1 VPGKE
6 KMPSVSV
13 HAATRTALQISNNK
27 DYNKLMKKI
36 DELMEIPDS
45 RLTKKQASELHQ
57 LAVAAQRYERSIYN
71 IKPPSTFE
79 GVLEMKMY
87 ELKLNQSEM
96 AKKLNVSNAKLS
108 LILGG
113 KQKPDIYFLKT
124 VNENLG
130 IDGNY
135 LLSVL

>member
-1 VPGKE
+1 
-6 KMPSVSV
+6 
-13 HAATRTALQISNNK
+13 
-27 DYNKLMKKI
+27 
-36 DELMEIPDS
+36 
-45 RLTKKQASELHQ
+45 
-57 LAVAAQRYERSIYN
+57 
-71 IKPPSTFE
+71 
-79 GVLEMKMY
+79 MKMY